1 MLGIL
6 LMNAVSFKFGPAPY
20 FNLSASGSDSWLDW
34 AVGIIGE
41 VIVDQKF
48 MGLFSLLFGA
58 GMILFIDRAQQ
69 ERKARS
75 RADLWRNALLLLI
88 GILHSL
94 LWFGVEATADICCF
108 DGLRTRTSQRESGT
122 RAQADSTRARALRM
136 RCGESRWKS
145 WRQRCASSA
154 FSGPR
159 TSTEETRP
167 RRTTW

>member
-58 GMILFIDRAQQ
+58 GMILFIDRA
-69 ERKARS
+69 S
-75 RADLWRNALLLLI
+75 RR
-88 GILHSL
+88 G
-94 LWFGVEATADICCF
+94 
-108 DGLRTRTSQRESGT
+108 R
-122 RAQADSTRARALRM
+122 RAVVLT
-136 RCGESRWKS
+136 CGET
-145 WRQRCASSA
+145 RCCCLSESCTACCGLA
-154 FSGPR
+154 
-159 TSTEETRP
+159 
-167 RRTTW
+167 